1 MAIATSHPNK
11 KISTNISENLK
22 FFNYKN
28 ELFEGL
34 TLQDINLVDKPTH
47 EVLIL
52 EIDLVELDR
61 FDYEIL
67 NNYLYKEE
75 IEREIINN
83 PSHLID
89 VKKIQTI
96 TLKEAIKELDES
108 YELYKQEQDEYRTRK
123 ASDLLELHLE
133 EEKSE

>member
-28 ELFEGL
+28 ELFKGL